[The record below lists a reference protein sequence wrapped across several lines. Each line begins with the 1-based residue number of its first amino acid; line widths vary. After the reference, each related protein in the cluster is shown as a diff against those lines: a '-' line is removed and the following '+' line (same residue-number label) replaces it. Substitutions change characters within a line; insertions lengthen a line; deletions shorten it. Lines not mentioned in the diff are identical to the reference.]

1 MKKTRHISIVVPVG
15 NVIMSSILGTYK
27 IFTGVNGYMM
37 QTGQAQAPLFD
48 IHLVGLGQETSVY
61 NGAFTVR
68 PDSVISDIQHTDVII
83 IPALAG
89 NIPAEVERNK
99 AFVPWITE
107 HYKKGAEV
115 VSLCTGAF
123 LLASTGL
130 VKGEKCTT
138 HWIAADSFRQM
149 FPEVELITEKIIT
162 DQNGIYTS
170 GGAYSFLNMI
180 IYLVEKYCGRDV
192 AIFCSKL
199 FEIEIDRFNQLQ
211 FTIFNG
217 QKDHGD
223 EAILQAQHF
232 IEKHY
237 TEKITVEQL
246 ADKFAISRRNF
257 ERRFKK
263 ACGNSPIEYIQ
274 RVKIEAAKKSLE
286 STRENINEVMYA
298 VGYNDSKA
306 FRHTFKKNTGLSPI
320 EYKQKYNRE
329 TAVA

>member
-1 MKKTRHISIVVPVG
+1 MKKPKHISIVIPAG
-15 NVIMSSILGTYK
+15 EVILSSILGTYK
-27 IFTGVNGYMM
+27 ILNAVNGYLI
-37 QTGQAQAPLFD
+37 QTGQSQTPVFN
-48 IHLVGLGQETSVY
+48 IQLVGLGSDTSVF

-68 PDSVISDIQHTDVII
+68 PDISIDAVSQTDLII
-83 IPALAG
+83 IPALSG
-89 NIPAEVERNK
+89 NIPAEMKRNI
-99 AFVPWITE
+99 AFVPWITD
-107 HYKKGAEV
+107 HYKQGTEV

-130 VKGEKCTT
+130 IKGQKCTT
-138 HWIAADSFRQM
+138 HWMAADLFRQL
-149 FPEVELITEKIIT
+149 FPDVELVTEKIIT

-180 IYLVEKYCGRDV
+180 IYLVEKYCGRHV

-199 FEIEIDRFNQLQ
+199 FEIEIDRYNQLQ
-211 FTIFNG
+211 FAIFNG
-217 QKDHGD
+217 QKEHTDD
-223 EAILQAQHF
+223 LVRQAQQF

-237 TEKITVEQL
+237 TEKLTVDEL
-246 ADKFAISRRNF
+246 AEKFSISRRNF

-298 VGYNDSKA
+298 VGYSDSKS
-306 FRHTFKKNTGLSPI
+306 FRATFKKNTGLSPI

-329 TAVA
+329 MASA